1 MIKLKTNKN
10 YTKSSIKEIII
21 YQNKNQIGKKI
32 IYHKLRLKDK
42 LRTNKTFTKE
52 QKTKIRNIKNKD
64 RL

>member
-21 YQNKNQIGKKI
+21 YQNKDQIEKKI